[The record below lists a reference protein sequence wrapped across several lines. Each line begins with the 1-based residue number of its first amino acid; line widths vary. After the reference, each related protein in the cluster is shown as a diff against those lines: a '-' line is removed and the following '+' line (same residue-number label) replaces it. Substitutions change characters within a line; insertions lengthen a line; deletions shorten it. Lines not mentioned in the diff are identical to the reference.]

1 MTSTLLG
8 EEQGSVDSIEKSL
21 NSKDLC
27 MGIIFSVQIKKIRDL
42 MVPVRYE
49 RLIRIPDDDHP
60 PASKELDVSHS
71 PQKCLRHLW
80 LPHLQK
86 SKISQNLCHIK
97 TNQ

>member
-8 EEQGSVDSIEKSL
+8 EEQVSGDWIEKSL

-60 PASKELDVSHS
+60 PTSKELDVFHS
-71 PQKCLRHLW
+71 PQKGLCLLW
-80 LPHLQK
+80 LFHLQRT
-86 SKISQNLCHIK
+86 IHLRICI
-97 TNQ
+97 T

>member
-1 MTSTLLG
+1 
-8 EEQGSVDSIEKSL
+8 
-21 NSKDLC
+21 
-27 MGIIFSVQIKKIRDL
+27 

-86 SKISQNLCHIK
+86 SKTSQILLGGLQYLQSIHKKLKNVTVNLI
-97 TNQ
+97 